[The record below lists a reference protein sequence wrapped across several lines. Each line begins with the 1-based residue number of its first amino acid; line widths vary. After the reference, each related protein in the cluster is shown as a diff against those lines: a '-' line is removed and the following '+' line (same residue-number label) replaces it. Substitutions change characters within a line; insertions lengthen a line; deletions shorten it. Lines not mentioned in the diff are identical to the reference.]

1 MTTLRWS
8 RWFAAVSSTSK
19 FSTDVTRPTSDR
31 LMSAR
36 LLNYKDNRAANS
48 VSALK
53 LQPCDTYRLL
63 ESSANE
69 LLLLRRPDL
78 SRIDNCSLHR
88 FGASWYIARRK
99 PIRR

>member
-8 RWFAAVSSTSK
+8 RSFAAVSTTSK
-19 FSTDVTRPTSDR
+19 FSADVTRPTSDR
-31 LMSAR
+31 LMGAR

-63 ESSANE
+63 ESSANAASFVAAARFVPNRQ
-69 LLLLRRPDL
+69 LLSTPFRSKLVH
-78 SRIDNCSLHR
+78 CS
-88 FGASWYIARRK
+88 A
-99 PIRR
+99 